1 MTTALTIGD
10 VARRTDV
17 AATTLRYYE
26 KIGLLPMPLRAGG
39 QRRYD
44 GAVLTRLEVIGLC
57 KAAGFSLD
65 EIAVLLRDDAP
76 GRPASRAL
84 AEAKLADIDAQLAT
98 LARLRHHRVG
108 DGLHVSVVDRHLHVW
123 HSLHRG
129 ETMTD
134 ATPNESRTSAPG
146 STGRRSTCTATHPI
160 RLTYRRRPAWPPVS

>member
-26 KIGLLPMPLRAGG
+26 RIGLLPVPSRAGG

-44 GAVLTRLEVIGLC
+44 GTVLTRLEVIGLC

-65 EIAVLLRDDAP
+65 EIAVLLQDEAP

-98 LARLRHHRVG
+98 LARA
-108 DGLHVSVVDRHLHVW
+108 
-123 HSLHRG
+123 RG
-129 ETMTD
+129 IIEWAMACTCPSID
-134 ATPNESRTSAPG
+134 
-146 STGRRSTCTATHPI
+146 TCTCGIHCNEGKP
-160 RLTYRRRPAWPPVS
+160 